1 MNKVL
6 KKGLVIALALAMS
19 VSTALPAFAADKTT
33 AAAVSTAIETDVT
46 VKAKARR
53 YFVNYVSG
61 NVSAASVLEKVA
73 SGAKCLVVD
82 IRDAVDYEKGH
93 IAGAVNIPYG
103 TAVASSLSKLPTD
116 RPVYVYCYSGQ
127 TASQTIAIMRL
138 AGIDAYNVS
147 GGWNNG
153 ISKAEKIADLTST
166 KATKLSGFSNAVD
179 AEIVSAEKDYYTQAV
194 ANGKFNISN
203 TKAQSMIENDE
214 VFLLDVRAENDHLK
228 EYIKGVDKN
237 IAFGD
242 GMNLNVGLPKDKK
255 ILVQCY
261 SGQTASQTVAV
272 LRMLGYEAYNLSG
285 GTNGWKSA
293 NLPMEKRS
301 TQDFLNYKVAKYFA
315 YLPADKNSVSA
326 ASFLKDAETPSN
338 CVIIDIRDKADY
350 VKGHIKGAINVPYGV
365 DVAEALENIPN
376 DKTVYV
382 YCYSGQTASQTV
394 VLLNLAGK
402 TAKNVSGGWN
412 NGISKVS
419 GYEAQVNKLTYKFK
433 NATYAVDADIK
444 AAVKAYYEEIA
455 KEQTNKKGNISAD
468 NVEKLIGNSAY
479 QIVDLRSAA
488 DYAKGHIEGAIN
500 VPFGKGMQANFSKL
514 PKGKT
519 LILQCYSGQTAS
531 QTMAAL
537 EVMGYEAYNLS
548 GGMNN
553 GWLKSGKEL
562 VK

>member
-93 IAGAVNIPYG
+93 IEGAVNIPYG
-103 TAVASSLSKLPTD
+103 TAVASNLSKLPTD

-179 AEIVSAEKDYYTQAV
+179 AEIVSAAKDYYTQAV

-479 QIVDLRSAA
+479 QIVDLRSTA

-514 PKGKT
+514 PKDKT